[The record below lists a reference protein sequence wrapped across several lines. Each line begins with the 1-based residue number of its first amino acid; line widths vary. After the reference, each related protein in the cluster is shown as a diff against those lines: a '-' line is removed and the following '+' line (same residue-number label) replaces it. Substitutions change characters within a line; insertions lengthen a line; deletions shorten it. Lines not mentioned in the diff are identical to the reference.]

1 MLVPM
6 SPHDQP
12 PQQPYSFGR
21 DRYQGAG
28 HHNGEHSGLGYP
40 AHNSG
45 PVSYGSDSHGPGPHS
60 PASHGPAS
68 HGQGP
73 YGPGI
78 PPPPAGHRS
87 LFTVVVLYV
96 VGGFMVLWTGAS
108 AAVTIES
115 AAARDGDDLMIGL
128 FMTAGSI
135 AITAGLAAWLIRIH
149 RRRGAYRRILDEHY
163 ARQYGHYLDG

>member
-6 SPHDQP
+6 SQHEPTPQP
-12 PQQPYSFGR
+12 PYSFGR

-28 HHNGEHSGLGYP
+28 HQHGEHYGVGYP

-45 PVSYGSDSHGPGPHS
+45 PELSGSESYGPVS
-60 PASHGPAS
+60 
-68 HGQGP
+68 

-87 LFTVVVLYV
+87 LFTVVVLYA
-96 VGGFMVLWTGAS
+96 VGAFMVLWTGAS
-108 AAVTIES
+108 VAGTIES
-115 AAARDGDDLMIGL
+115 ATGRDSGDLMIGL

-135 AITAGLAAWLIRIH
+135 AITAGLAAWLVRIH

-163 ARQYGHYLDG
+163 ARQFGHHPGH